1 MAVVVYIGIGS
12 NMPDGDKRITDALA
26 FLSDHYAGFA
36 CSDVYNTPSVSL
48 GDDSVYFNSVARCSV
63 ADLRC
68 FEQEM
73 KQYETACGRVHA
85 DKSVVIDL
93 DVVVAGDEILR
104 PRDFGREYFQIGYR
118 QLNG

>member
-1 MAVVVYIGIGS
+1 MDVVVYIGIGS
-12 NMPDGDKRITDALA
+12 NMPDGDRRVADALA
-26 FLSDHYAGFA
+26 FISDHYAGFA

-48 GDDSVYFNSVARCSV
+48 GDDSVYFNAVARCRV
-63 ADLRC
+63 ADLCC

-73 KQYETACGRVHA
+73 KQYETTCGRVHA

-104 PRDFGREYFQIGYR
+104 SRDFGRKYFQIGYR